1 MKYHPYSKRDPVKY
15 FSPMPNEV
23 FCIGL
28 SYGAIA
34 VYSYLLYIEN
44 RKTYQSYAGYK
55 TIGKAVKMSANTV
68 RKYVSEL
75 EDKQLIRAEPTT
87 IITKDGCKRNGT
99 LRYQIRPIQEAVDHY
114 HEQQLHQ
121 LEVNVERQR
130 VQARLSRLCTPQEP
144 LSTIDTSGNVKQ
156 RVGPVRPLYEMIDF
170 GNMPNSKVIQG
181 GEIIA
186 G

>member
-1 MKYHPYSKRDPVKY
+1 MKYCLYSKLDPVRN

-34 VYSYLLYIEN
+34 IYGYLLYIEN
-44 RKTYQSYAGYK
+44 RKTYQSYASYK

-87 IITKDGCKRNGT
+87 IITKDGRKRNGT

-121 LEVNVERQR
+121 LEVDVERLR
-130 VQARLSRLCTPQEP
+130 VQACLSRVCALQEP
-144 LSTIDTSGNVKQ
+144 ISATGQPTTPSTT
-156 RVGPVRPLYEMIDF
+156 
-170 GNMPNSKVIQG
+170 
-181 GEIIA
+181 
-186 G
+186 